1 MFGNSISKKNRT
13 VIKDMNPEY
22 YRDVADYMPIPLPKP
37 SYKPNLV
44 DEEGNRIRIITVT
57 CEGREW

>member
-1 MFGNSISKKNRT
+1 M

-22 YRDVADYMPIPLPKP
+22 YRNVADYMPIPLLKP